1 MYTITTNSQALSVRF
16 RQRAVALTHAVL
28 AAEHANAQA
37 AYRQAQRLSSGS
49 VPSSYLRQAARA
61 RGAGLYSRRSPAP
74 PGDPAIINAQTSRLK
89 RSWRYYVAWKSDG
102 SQVTLWNT
110 APYAKAMRG
119 TARMMSRPILERV
132 MQLERMPRLERL
144 RRARN
149 AAMQKR

>member
-1 MYTITTNSQALSVRF
+1 MFTITSNSQALSARF
-16 RQRAVALTHAVL
+16 RQRAAALTHAVL

-49 VPSSYLRQAARA
+49 VPSASLRAAGRA
-61 RGAGLYSRRSPAP
+61 RKAGLYSRRSPAP
-74 PGDPAIINAQTSRLK
+74 PNDPAIINAQTSRLK
-89 RSWRYYVAWKSDG
+89 RSWRYYVAWKRDG
-102 SQVTLWNT
+102 TLITLWNT
-110 APYAKAMRG
+110 APYAKSMRG

-132 MQLERMPRLERL
+132 MQRERMPRLERL

>member
-1 MYTITTNSQALSVRF
+1 MYTVTSNSDALSIRF

-49 VPSSYLRQAARA
+49 VPSSYLRRAARQ

-74 PGDPAIINAQTSRLK
+74 PGPPEVINAQTTRLK
-89 RSWRYYVAWKSDG
+89 RSWRYYVAWKGDG

-110 APYAKAMRG
+110 APYARAMRG
-119 TARMMSRPILERV
+119 TSRMMSRPILEKV
-132 MQLERMPRLERL
+132 AALERMPRLERL
-144 RRARN
+144 HRAQI